1 MKYTGRTSRN
11 INIKALGLLLC
22 ILVASY
28 GIIKAPASDTR
39 KLEADLREK
48 QQLIVE
54 GTSTLPSQ
62 PTSALHTAVPAD
74 NMPADTSKEAV
85 TKRHLVTVIGDSVFL
100 GASVA
105 FQQQCENAVV
115 DAKISRQVVQALDV
129 AKQLDKK
136 HKLGDIVII
145 ALGTNSN
152 FNSKSGQKLI
162 DYLGKDRTIYWID
175 TYGKHL
181 DIQKDVNNTIQ
192 RVVAANKNVQR
203 IYWSKE
209 GVKHPDW
216 FYQDGVHLNP
226 HGEKKYARFIMQ
238 MIQSSLD

>member
-48 QQLIVE
+48 QQLINEEKGKKVE

-85 TKRHLVTVIGDSVFL
+85 TKRHLVTRDWRFCLFRSICSV
-100 GASVA
+100 STTV
-105 FQQQCENAVV
+105 
-115 DAKISRQVVQALDV
+115 
-129 AKQLDKK
+129 
-136 HKLGDIVII
+136 
-145 ALGTNSN
+145 
-152 FNSKSGQKLI
+152 
-162 DYLGKDRTIYWID
+162 
-175 TYGKHL
+175 
-181 DIQKDVNNTIQ
+181 
-192 RVVAANKNVQR
+192 
-203 IYWSKE
+203 
-209 GVKHPDW
+209 
-216 FYQDGVHLNP
+216 
-226 HGEKKYARFIMQ
+226 
-238 MIQSSLD
+238 

>member
-48 QQLIVE
+48 QQLINEEKGKKVE

-115 DAKISRQVVQALDV
+115 
-129 AKQLDKK
+129 
-136 HKLGDIVII
+136 
-145 ALGTNSN
+145 
-152 FNSKSGQKLI
+152 
-162 DYLGKDRTIYWID
+162 
-175 TYGKHL
+175 
-181 DIQKDVNNTIQ
+181 
-192 RVVAANKNVQR
+192 AANKNVQR